1 MDVGD
6 SLDTA
11 LEQAAR
17 ALEPFADA
25 FVIVARADS
34 ENGDKELFR
43 YTGAGSSSERRGL
56 VEVVRTFYDEA
67 DRQTY
72 RDSD

>member
-43 YTGAGSSSERRGL
+43 YTGAGYRRL
-56 VEVVRTFYDEA
+56 PVSRFMVLLSPSA
-67 DRQTY
+67 
-72 RDSD
+72 